1 MNVLVIGAN
10 GQVGKHLI
18 QQLQESE
25 HTSIAMVRKKEQVET
40 MKELGADDVVIAD
53 LEDDFSEAFT
63 QADAVLFAAGSGGS
77 TGADKTLTV
86 DLWGAIK
93 AFRYAEDAS
102 IKQFVQL
109 SSIGAG
115 NPDAQPD
122 KIKHYMVAKAVAD
135 QVLMSTSLSY
145 SIVRPGVLTNDKP
158 AGTIQA
164 KAEFE
169 QLSDSSIS
177 RADVAAVLIESL
189 TNEATHGK
197 AFEIIGGSE
206 QRTDALS
213 TLN

>member
-1 MNVLVIGAN
+1 
-10 GQVGKHLI
+10 
-18 QQLQESE
+18 
-25 HTSIAMVRKKEQVET
+25 
-40 MKELGADDVVIAD
+40 
-53 LEDDFSEAFT
+53 
-63 QADAVLFAAGSGGS
+63 
-77 TGADKTLTV
+77 
-86 DLWGAIK
+86 
-93 AFRYAEDAS
+93 
-102 IKQFVQL
+102 
-109 SSIGAG
+109 
-115 NPDAQPD
+115 
-122 KIKHYMVAKAVAD
+122 MVAKAVAD

>member
-1 MNVLVIGAN
+1 
-10 GQVGKHLI
+10 
-18 QQLQESE
+18 
-25 HTSIAMVRKKEQVET
+25 

-189 TNEATHGK
+189 TNEATHAKPLKLLEAANNEQTHYLHLTNCTKESLLCQGI
-197 AFEIIGGSE
+197 ASFLYACLPLNSSSLAASFEGS
-206 QRTDALS
+206 
-213 TLN
+213 NI